1 MINRI
6 KKFWQDL
13 ILLLFKKRKNI
24 RLGLYGAPNSG
35 KTTLA
40 NRMCK
45 DVTGEK
51 LGKVSKV
58 PHETREFHEM
68 PEMKIDLDGK
78 ELTFTLID
86 TPGIATNV
94 DYEEF
99 LKFGI
104 SKKRS
109 KKRAIEA
116 TQGVID
122 AIQKLEE
129 MDAVIVLIDS
139 SKDAL
144 TQVNLTIIS
153 TLHAKKIPFII
164 AGNKCDLRRADIE
177 AVQESFPDYTVV
189 GISAKKGTGLDK
201 LYKAL
206 IDEVYS

>member
-1 MINRI
+1 MINKI

-13 ILLLFKKRKNI
+13 IRLLFKKRKNI
-24 RLGLYGAPNSG
+24 KLGLYGAPNSG

-68 PEMKIDLDGK
+68 PEMKIELDGK

-99 LKFGI
+99 LKYGI
-104 SKKRS
+104 SKKKA

-139 SKDAL
+139 SKDPL

-153 TLHAKKIPFII
+153 SLHAKKIPFII
-164 AGNKCDLRRADIE
+164 AGNKCDLRRADVDY
-177 AVQESFPDYTVV
+177 VQESFPDYPVV
-189 GISAKKGTGLDK
+189 GISAKKGTDMDK
-201 LYKAL
+201 FYKAL